1 MILLPQYLMI
11 IERKQKK
18 VKNIWSKDLVYEGTF
33 QFINRTPLGHSLTSL
48 SRTSIDLY
56 QINS

>member
-1 MILLPQYLMI
+1 MI

-18 VKNIWSKDLVYEGTF
+18 VKNIWSKDLVYEGIF

-48 SRTSIDLY
+48 SRTL
-56 QINS
+56 INIYKINN